1 METEIFFNEITPYL
15 SQATLIA
22 MKADLDAVIAQ
33 RQEKGAGNGRFTR
46 VLIEARNDVAS
57 EIE

>member
-22 MKADLDAVIAQ
+22 MKADLDAAIKA
-33 RQEKGAGNGRFTR
+33 RQEAGSNGRFTR

>member
-1 METEIFFNEITPYL
+1 MDTEIFFTEITPFF
-15 SQATLIA
+15 SQATLAA
-22 MKADLDAVIAQ
+22 MKADLDAAITE